1 MKKFHKAKLASNR
14 HKRKNNPKSFHG
26 KKYRINGYKK
36 KQDFM
41 FDIFEKKMVKQK
53 NIVSPCYI
61 VVNKCWVGVPFLLP
75 TSYMGVL
82 NGHR

>member
-1 MKKFHKAKLASNR
+1 
-14 HKRKNNPKSFHG
+14 
-26 KKYRINGYKK
+26 
-36 KQDFM
+36 M
-41 FDIFEKKMVKQK
+41 FDILEIKMVKQK
-53 NIVSPCYI
+53 NIVPPYYI